1 MHRIAYSESEQEDR
15 FPLQTETSVNYR
27 ARKNSD
33 REKRQAMNEFQAIL
47 VEVIFF
53 AARFAVPALFIL
65 LIARAVHRHLK
76 QGEDVDKTG
85 DVQ

>member
-1 MHRIAYSESEQEDR
+1 
-15 FPLQTETSVNYR
+15 
-27 ARKNSD
+27 
-33 REKRQAMNEFQAIL
+33 MNEFQAIL

-65 LIARAVHRHLK
+65 IIARAVHRHLK